1 MLDLLR
7 KKAQSPLIQGTI
19 LIIALVFIFWGV
31 GGYRGTQNSVAQVND
46 EAITYEEFQRAYESL
61 ANQYRQQFGGSIPK
75 GLLENLDLEG
85 QTLEQLIQRSL
96 LRQGARE
103 MGIIVSD
110 FEVQQAVEKMEAFR
124 SNDAF
129 NVEQYKNILSSSG
142 MTPTS
147 FEDSMRTDLL
157 SGKVLEYLGRFSKLT
172 PLEVNDQFNFD
183 NEEIKIEY
191 VSFRGSDLKD
201 KIETGEDQ
209 LKTYFEEN
217 KENYKTEPQ
226 IKLSFLVFPFTPA
239 KLPEITDEE
248 LETYYRENFSTYS
261 TPEQRQARHILFKT
275 SEEDTVDTLGEQ
287 MDQAVKVLE
296 LARSG
301 EDFAALAK
309 QYSEGPTGP
318 KGGDLGAVPRGK
330 MVKPFED
337 ALFAMAEGEISEIVE
352 TEFGYHII
360 KLDKI
365 IPAQTR
371 TLEEVKSEITTRL
384 QPQKARELA
393 YTKATEAYESII
405 LAGSLDK
412 YSQNS
417 ETAVE
422 KTDFFTRKSPDKSGS
437 KVGMVTDPS
446 FLNAAFALNK
456 GELSSLVQTPQGYAI
471 IFATDKK
478 EPETALFEDVE
489 LEVKGDYINAKSE
502 AMAKESAD
510 AMLSA
515 LKEGS
520 IDFAAAAAEYDI
532 TPETT
537 DYIKRGVP
545 VSSTLPT
552 QVVSKSFELSDENP
566 YPEET
571 ISTNGISYVFR
582 VTERRSPTSEL
593 FSEKEESFRTTLL
606 ERKKSA
612 LLASWLEHVRDK
624 AEITINEQFL

>member
-172 PLEVNDQFNFD
+172 PLEINDQFNFD

-318 KGGDLGAVPRGK
+318 KGGDLGAVTRGR
-330 MVKPFED
+330 MARPFED

-502 AMAKESAD
+502 TMAKESAD